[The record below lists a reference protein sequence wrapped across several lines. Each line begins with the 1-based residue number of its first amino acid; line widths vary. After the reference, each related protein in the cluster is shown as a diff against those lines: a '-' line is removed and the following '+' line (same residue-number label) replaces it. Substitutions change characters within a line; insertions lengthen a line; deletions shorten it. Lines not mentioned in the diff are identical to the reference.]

1 MRKSAALLL
10 VLVFLTASCL
20 IVAKPAFSS
29 ASEAENT
36 WATKA
41 PLHQA
46 RAGLGVA
53 AVNGKIYAI
62 GGNTE
67 SGLYPAL
74 VNGEFVGTNE
84 EYDIATDTW
93 TTKTPMPTPRAFFA
107 IAVYQNK
114 IYCIG
119 GIIGIGQGFYDG
131 TSVLLPMHI
140 LSGVNEVYDPATDTW
155 ENKTSMPTPRM
166 NIHANV
172 AGNGLYIMDGF
183 DQVEAPN
190 EVYDPATDTW
200 TTKTPMPPTGRNY
213 ASAVVDS
220 WSQGTPAPSI
230 VIDGA
235 AVATTGVVAPKR
247 IYVIGVQP
255 GNNPLTIN
263 YVYDPESDNWMT
275 GATMSTNRIDFGA
288 VIVNDKLYA
297 IGGYTFDNSPNN
309 GKVTVSAVNE
319 EYTPFGY
326 GTAPPAIAVVSPEN
340 KNYTS
345 SNVSLT
351 FTLNKPS
358 VWMGYSLDGRETV
371 TISGNTT
378 IAGLPNGLHN
388 VTVYAKDS
396 FENTGASETTSFS
409 VEVPFPTALVAAT
422 VVAIV
427 ATGSGF
433 SAVYYLRKRKNKHPT
448 PP

>member
-1 MRKSAALLL
+1 M
-10 VLVFLTASCL
+10 
-20 IVAKPAFSS
+20 
-29 ASEAENT
+29 
-36 WATKA
+36 
-41 PLHQA
+41 
-46 RAGLGVA
+46 
-53 AVNGKIYAI
+53 NGKIYAI

-131 TSVLLPMHI
+131 TSVLLPMNI

-172 AGNGLYIMDGF
+172 AGNGLYIMYGF

-190 EVYDPATDTW
+190 EVYDPATDTL

-213 ASAVVDS
+213 ASAVVDSKIYVIAQDSNHLFIYDVETDS

-247 IYVIGVQP
+247 IYVIGVQL

-351 FTLNKPS
+351 FTLNKPA
-358 VWMGYSLDGRETV
+358 VWMGYSLDGQETV
-371 TISGNTT
+371 TVNGNTT

-396 FENTGASETTSFS
+396 FENTGASEPISFS

-427 ATGSGF
+427 ATASGF